1 MLVNQLFRGASSTV
15 RLAVHRETKEKVA
28 IKILKKSTMTE
39 EDYIGLYNEV
49 LILQNVDHPNVVKMI
64 EVYEDNTYF
73 CIVLERMKG
82 GEIYS

>member
-1 MLVNQLFRGASSTV
+1 LSRGASSIV

>member
-1 MLVNQLFRGASSTV
+1 
-15 RLAVHRETKEKVA
+15 VHRETKEKVA

-64 EVYEDNTYF
+64 EVYEDNAYF

>member
-1 MLVNQLFRGASSTV
+1 
-15 RLAVHRETKEKVA
+15 
-28 IKILKKSTMTE
+28 MTE

-64 EVYEDNTYF
+64 EVYEDNAYF